1 MNSKRILSL
10 VMAMVLAVS
19 LCLPGTTAYAIEP
32 EDDDLESEQ
41 VIPTEPALCSYTSNE
56 NDRHA
61 DNVTLSEAVGV
72 LNENGG
78 GTITVTRSGLASN
91 GSSAILNLEVEQDI
105 TIVAEENRP
114 VTVTLTEP
122 MFMMDCQGNAD
133 GKLTLGQ
140 EGMTSGLLTFDGVQ
154 EALCFARSNWRNT
167 KPFTRTRK
175 VEINDGIVMKNFA
188 FSVMGMQGFA
198 GLDVTMHGG
207 EILENTPE
215 ASWSLG
221 AYTYSSTIVT
231 CMNFYMDGGSI
242 HDNTANDSIINVI
255 IDTGFEDVQPVKI
268 CGDAKIYKNS
278 HDPEGTTKMSSV
290 VSASHDVILSDDAKI
305 YGCEGTADLVSCYSN
320 DITMKDNA
328 SVYDCTSTGQS
339 QGLSAI
345 HGVNVTMEDNAAVY
359 NCTSEIARCSKRQP
373 LSYDEWQCRNP

>member
-10 VMAMVLAVS
+10 VLAMVLAVS

-154 EALCFARSNWRNT
+154 KALCFARSNWRNT

-328 SVYDCTSTGQS
+328 SVYDCTSTG
-339 QGLSAI
+339 
-345 HGVNVTMEDNAAVY
+345 
-359 NCTSEIARCSKRQP
+359 
-373 LSYDEWQCRNP
+373 